1 MAIQKSAQEK
11 ATADALRVLVMRA
24 PGINCDVETAHAFEL
39 AGAAP
44 ERVHILELLEKRK
57 KLSDYDVAVIPGGFS
72 YGDYIT
78 SGKLLGNKIKFNLR
92 DDFDR
97 FIRNGKP
104 VIGICN
110 GFQVLVKSGMLPGGD
125 DGSFSKKPT
134 CTLFQSDVGRF
145 QDRWVRFANVSRK
158 REIMAGVQKIFCP
171 INHGE
176 GKFIPESKELLA
188 ELYDTD
194 QVIFKY
200 TTADGKIADKF
211 PDNPNGSTDAIT
223 GICNRTG
230 NVLGLMPHPEKYL
243 YPQNDPY
250 WCIDGLQKA
259 SADGRP
265 FFESIVEFGRKAKE
279 KNG

>member
-1 MAIQKSAQEK
+1 MATQNAAKENSGN
-11 ATADALRVLVMRA
+11 DALRVLVMRA

-57 KLSDYDVAVIPGGFS
+57 KLSDYDIAVIPGGFS
-72 YGDYIT
+72 YGDYIS
-78 SGKLLGNKIKFNLR
+78 SGKILGNKIKFNLR

-97 FIRNGKP
+97 FIRDGKP

-110 GFQVLVKSGMLPGGD
+110 GFQVLVKSGMLPGAD
-125 DGSFSKKPT
+125 DGSFSPKPT
-134 CTLFQSDVGRF
+134 CTLFQSDIGRF
-145 QDRWVRFANVSRK
+145 QDRWVRFANVSK
-158 REIMAGVQKIFCP
+158 SREIMAGVKRIFCP

-188 ELYDTD
+188 ELYEND
-194 QVIFKY
+194 QIIFKY
-200 TTADGKIADKF
+200 TTADGKIAQKY
-211 PDNPNGSTDAIT
+211 PENPNASTDSIT
-223 GICNRTG
+223 GVCNRSG

-259 SADGRP
+259 SPDGRA
-265 FFESIVEFGRKAKE
+265 FFDSIVRFAGNARQK
-279 KNG
+279 G

>member
-1 MAIQKSAQEK
+1 MAAQGNAKS
-11 ATADALRVLVMRA
+11 DALRVLVMRA

-44 ERVHILELLEKRK
+44 ERVHILDLLEKRK
-57 KLSDYDVAVIPGGFS
+57 KLSDYDVTVIPGGFS

-97 FIRNGKP
+97 FIRSGKP

-110 GFQVLVKSGMLPGGD
+110 GFQVLVKCGMLPGGD

-134 CTLFQSDVGRF
+134 CTLFQSDIGRF
-145 QDRWVRFANVSRK
+145 QDRWIHFSKVSKK
-158 REIMAGVQKIFCP
+158 RDIVAGVQRVFCP

-176 GKFIPESKELLA
+176 GKFIPESDELLQ
-188 ELYDTD
+188 ELYEND
-194 QVIFKY
+194 QVVFKY
-200 TTADGKIADKF
+200 TTADGKVAEKY
-211 PDNPNGSTDAIT
+211 PDNPNASTDAIT
-223 GICNRTG
+223 GVCNRAG

-243 YPQNDPY
+243 YPQNSPY
-250 WCIDGLQKA
+250 WCADGLQKQG
-259 SADGRP
+259 SDGRA
-265 FFESIVEFGRKAKE
+265 FFDSIVRFARSAKE
-279 KNG
+279 KA